1 MPIRGPRLRVI
12 RRLGVQLP
20 GLTRKDGERRPY
32 PPGQH
37 GPTGSKRRKTS
48 MFRRL
53 LEEKQKVRF
62 NYGVTETQLRR
73 YFAEAQRL
81 PGKTGDNLL
90 MFSREGSPILFCV
103 VHSANGVVFIA

>member
-73 YFAEAQRL
+73 YFAQAGAGR
-81 PGKTGDNLL
+81 
-90 MFSREGSPILFCV
+90 IV
-103 VHSANGVVFIA
+103 